1 MPGDVII
8 DRLEEHPNLP
18 AILGVLAQ
26 LPHIADADLSRLA
39 GVRGETRN
47 TVSVAEA
54 RQRAL
59 SAVFEVISALFA
71 DDIAGGPNYIE
82 NDPTVTAVALH
93 AVRDAVTAV
102 HAQPILA
109 RWEYDALLTAW
120 RSVIPE
126 THPERAGPR
135 PGGPDIKRLLE
146 TLPRLARRCHDAEGR
161 EAFEALV
168 VTGEIGR
175 EGQVHPVGD
184 CPTRRCA
191 LGGQVWSWRD
201 SVVRKTGPAVVTSRP
216 SRSKATAPTSLRAAR
231 DER

>member
-1 MPGDVII
+1 MAGLVRAKRDGTRAAPVFPGVAQGGWEAGPGTPWAVLIAPTAVEVSPVAESPAGGTFGSAGACQRRRTLRLTPPGCSQPMWSMKRRSPGGGPVPGDVVI

-82 NDPTVTAVALH
+82 NDPTV
-93 AVRDAVTAV
+93 
-102 HAQPILA
+102 
-109 RWEYDALLTAW
+109 
-120 RSVIPE
+120 
-126 THPERAGPR
+126 
-135 PGGPDIKRLLE
+135 
-146 TLPRLARRCHDAEGR
+146 
-161 EAFEALV
+161 
-168 VTGEIGR
+168 
-175 EGQVHPVGD
+175 
-184 CPTRRCA
+184 
-191 LGGQVWSWRD
+191 
-201 SVVRKTGPAVVTSRP
+201 
-216 SRSKATAPTSLRAAR
+216 
-231 DER
+231 